1 MPEGRTESVERAMAI
16 LSAFTAQRPAMT
28 LAELAEETGLHK
40 STILRLTNSM
50 ALFGFIQRD
59 GAGVFSV
66 GPSVWRLGLIF
77 RRDFT
82 RREHVAPALR
92 ILTESTGE
100 TASFYVRSG
109 NERVCLYRENSPNLL
124 RFHVEEGM
132 RLRLSTG
139 ASGLVLRYFSGED
152 IGDPGQLNPNGTAS
166 SVGQTNPNISS
177 IATPVFDAEGRLTGA
192 LTVSGLANRFDAEAR
207 ARAIPLLESLARS
220 LSAGPGQVSPG
231 RTPAP
236 PLAGGRAGG

>member
-1 MPEGRTESVERAMAI
+1 MASNRTESVERAMSI
-16 LSAFTAQRPAMT
+16 LSAFSTQKPIMT
-28 LAELAEETGLHK
+28 LAEIAEETGLHK

-50 ALFGFIQRD
+50 GIYGFIQRD
-59 GAGVFSV
+59 EDGRFSV

-82 RREHVAPALR
+82 RREHVAPALK
-92 ILTESTGE
+92 ILAEATGE
-100 TASFYVRSG
+100 TASFYVHAG

-139 ASGLVLRYFSGED
+139 ASGLVLRRFSGED
-152 IGDPGQLNPNGTAS
+152 VGDLGCFNKNGTAC

-177 IATPVFDAEGRLTGA
+177 ISTPVFSSSGELAGA
-192 LTVSGLANRFDAEAR
+192 LTVSGLANRFDEEAR
-207 ARAIPLLESLARS
+207 ANAIPLLESLAKS
-220 LSAGPGQVSPG
+220 LTTG
-231 RTPAP
+231 
-236 PLAGGRAGG
+236 

>member
-1 MPEGRTESVERAMAI
+1 
-16 LSAFTAQRPAMT
+16 MT
-28 LAELAEETGLHK
+28 LTQLAGETGLHK

-50 ALFGFIQRD
+50 AIYGFIQRD
-59 GAGVFSV
+59 SDGVFSV

-92 ILTESTGE
+92 MLADATGE

-139 ASGLVLRYFSGED
+139 ASGMVLRHFSGED
-152 IGDPGQLNPNGTAS
+152 VGDTSTFNSFGTAM
-166 SVGQTNPNISS
+166 SVGETNPNISS
-177 IATPVFDAEGRLTGA
+177 VSTPVFSRGGALQGA
-192 LTVSGLANRFDAEAR
+192 LTVSGLASRFGEDARKAVV
-207 ARAIPLLESLARS
+207 PLLESLAKS
-220 LSAGPGQVSPG
+220 
-231 RTPAP
+231 
-236 PLAGGRAGG
+236 LAG

>member
-1 MPEGRTESVERAMAI
+1 MATNRTESVERAMSI
-16 LSAFTAQRPAMT
+16 LSAFSTQKPIMS

-50 ALFGFIQRD
+50 RIYGFIQRD
-59 GAGVFSV
+59 EDGRFSV
-66 GPSVWRLGLIF
+66 GPSVWRLALIF

-82 RREHVAPALR
+82 KREHVAPALR
-92 ILTESTGE
+92 ILAEATGE
-100 TASFYVRSG
+100 TASFYVRAG

-139 ASGLVLRYFSGED
+139 ASGLVLRRYSGED
-152 IGDPGQLNPNGTAS
+152 MDDFSSFNENGTAS

-177 IATPVFDAEGRLTGA
+177 ISTPVFSAAGELVGA
-192 LTVSGLANRFDAEAR
+192 LTVSGLATRFDEEAR
-207 ARAIPLLESLARS
+207 AGAIPLLERLAHG
-220 LSAGPGQVSPG
+220 L
-231 RTPAP
+231 TTT
-236 PLAGGRAGG
+236 

>member
-1 MPEGRTESVERAMAI
+1 MTANRTESVERAMSI
-16 LSAFTAQRPAMT
+16 LSAFSTQKPIMS

-50 ALFGFIQRD
+50 RIYGFIQRD
-59 GAGVFSV
+59 EAGKFSV

-82 RREHVAPALR
+82 DREHVAPALK
-92 ILTESTGE
+92 ILADSTGE
-100 TASFYVRSG
+100 TASFYVRTG
-109 NERVCLYRENSPNLL
+109 NERICLYRENSPNLL

-139 ASGLVLRYFSGED
+139 ASGLVLRHFSGED
-152 IGDPGQLNPNGTAS
+152 VGDLGQFNQNGTAS

-177 IATPVFDAEGRLTGA
+177 ISTPVFSSIGSLKGA
-192 LTVSGLANRFDAEAR
+192 LTVSGLASRFDEVAR
-207 ARAIPLLESLARS
+207 QNAIPLLESLARG
-220 LSAGPGQVSPG
+220 LAGP
-231 RTPAP
+231 
-236 PLAGGRAGG
+236 

>member
-1 MPEGRTESVERAMAI
+1 MASNRTESVERAMSI
-16 LSAFTAQRPAMT
+16 LSAFSTQKPIMT
-28 LAELAEETGLHK
+28 LAEIAEETGLHK

-50 ALFGFIQRD
+50 GIYGFIQRD
-59 GAGVFSV
+59 EDGRFSV

-82 RREHVAPALR
+82 RREHVAPALK
-92 ILTESTGE
+92 ILAEATGE
-100 TASFYVRSG
+100 TASFYVRAG

-139 ASGLVLRYFSGED
+139 ASGLVLRRFSGED
-152 IGDPGQLNPNGTAS
+152 VGDLGRFNKNGTAC

-177 IATPVFDAEGRLTGA
+177 ISTPVFSSSGELAGA
-192 LTVSGLANRFDAEAR
+192 LTVSGLANRFDEEAR
-207 ARAIPLLESLARS
+207 ANAIPLLESLAKS
-220 LSAGPGQVSPG
+220 LTTG
-231 RTPAP
+231 
-236 PLAGGRAGG
+236 